1 MSDEQLNDVKEQP
14 EKEAPAED
22 KKQDA
27 QWDKERQKVDQAV
40 ASVQKLST
48 KLESVET
55 EKGQLAER
63 LEALEQKLAEQKKED
78 GLALEKVDEDLVGH
92 SVSKNFEVLSAKYEQ
107 TAKKLA
113 ALEAKAEALE
123 KQRKDDKEAQQKQKT
138 IDRIH
143 KPLDKKYGAKFRNE
157 AQKLAE
163 KKIAEGKAEHPGG
176 DALAVRDLLEECYK
190 ELHDQEKAA
199 EKPSPGTDTGEGGLP
214 WEREGVKTGS
224 LDEVFDDIA
233 KKGIK

>member
-78 GLALEKVDEDLVGH
+78 GLALEKVDEDLVGR

-123 KQRKDDKEAQQKQKT
+123 KQRKVDKEAQQKQKT

-163 KKIAEGKAEHPGG
+163 KKIAEGKAEHP
-176 DALAVRDLLEECYK
+176 
-190 ELHDQEKAA
+190 HDQEKAA